1 MYQRLNGEEKKFQG
15 MKKNDDQSRG
25 KKVFKK
31 EKCEQ
36 TGLVARR
43 TERERT
49 RFWGWKGES

>member
-1 MYQRLNGEEKKFQG
+1 MTRKKKFHG

-25 KKVFKK
+25 KRVFVR

-43 TERERT
+43 NKRGENPFPGIERE
-49 RFWGWKGES
+49 S